1 MSDPRRAHDTG
12 EDMRPVGRE
21 VTAELLARHDRP
33 GPRYTSYPT
42 AVEFHEG
49 VGTDD
54 YVERLAAADQLGD
67 APLSLY
73 MHLPFCEQRCL
84 FCGCHVIITKHRD
97 VAEPY
102 LELVKRE
109 VELLAER
116 LPNRRRFAQLHL
128 GGGTPTYFSP
138 AQLTD
143 LLGHTLQHFRPAP
156 GAELA
161 LEADPRVTTT
171 EHIDA
176 LADLGFNRISF
187 GVQDLTPEVQE
198 AINRVQPLEQTA
210 ALVGHARRRGFRG
223 INVDLIYG
231 LPLQTPESFERT
243 VDSVIALGVDR
254 AAVYSFAF
262 VPWVRGHQ
270 KKIEEDQL
278 PDARTKVA
286 LFAMARER
294 FLRAGYEPIG
304 MDHFARPDDELAL
317 AKHDGRLR
325 RNFQGY
331 AVIPGDDVLG
341 IGISAIGDV
350 RGAYVQNEKK
360 LSTYEERIR
369 AGRLPVMRGVARSA
383 DDEVRRAVIHELMC
397 NFRVDTAD
405 ISRRFGL
412 DFASYFAD
420 DLALLADHEREG
432 LVQLGHG
439 RIEATPVGELF
450 VRNLAMC
457 FDRYQREKHDAESRP
472 VFSRTV

>member
-1 MSDPRRAHDTG
+1 MSVPPRAPAERG
-12 EDMRPVGRE
+12 ETRPVGRE
-21 VTAELLARHDRP
+21 VTAGLLARHDRP

-49 VGTDD
+49 VGTGD
-54 YVERLAAADQLGD
+54 YLERLAAADRLGD

-84 FCGCHVIITKHRD
+84 FCGCHVIITRHRD

-143 LLGHTLQHFRPAP
+143 LLGHTLRHFRPAP

-171 EHIDA
+171 GHIDA
-176 LADLGFNRISF
+176 LAELGFNRVSF

-198 AINRVQPLEQTA
+198 SINRVQSLEETA
-210 ALVGHARRRGFRG
+210 ALVEHAHRRGFRG

-231 LPLQTPESFERT
+231 LPLQTPGSFERT
-243 VDSVIALGVDR
+243 VDSVIDLGVDR

-270 KKIEEDQL
+270 KKIEEAQL
-278 PDARTKVA
+278 PDAGTKLA
-286 LFAMARER
+286 LFAIARER

-369 AGRLPVMRGVARSA
+369 AGVLPVMRGVKRSA

-397 NFRVDTAD
+397 NFRVDTAE
-405 ISRRFGL
+405 ISRRFEL
-412 DFASYFAD
+412 DFASYFAE
-420 DLALLADHEREG
+420 DLALLAGFERDG
-432 LVQLGHG
+432 LVRLGPG
-439 RIEATPVGELF
+439 RIEATPAGELF

-457 FDRYQREKHDAESRP
+457 FDRYQREKHDGETRP

>member
-1 MSDPRRAHDTG
+1 MSTPHVANSS
-12 EDMRPVGRE
+12 RPVGRA
-21 VTAELLARHDRP
+21 VTADLLARYDRP

-42 AVEFHEG
+42 AIEFHEG
-49 VGTDD
+49 FTAAD
-54 YVERLAAADQLGD
+54 YDARLAEADRLGD

-73 MHLPFCEQRCL
+73 LHLPFCGERCL
-84 FCGCHVIITKHRD
+84 FCGCHVIVTKHRE
-97 VAEPY
+97 VAAPY

-109 VELLAER
+109 TEMLALR

-128 GGGTPTYFSP
+128 GGGTPTYFTP

-143 LLGHTLQHFRPAP
+143 LLNHLFRHFEPLP

-161 LEADPRVTTT
+161 FEADPRVTTA
-171 EHIDA
+171 EHVDA
-176 LADLGFNRISF
+176 LADLGFNRISL
-187 GVQDLTPEVQE
+187 GVQDLTPVVQE
-198 AINRVQPLEQTA
+198 AVNRVQSLEETA
-210 ALVGHARRRGFRG
+210 RLIDHARARGFRG

-243 VDSVIALGVDR
+243 VEAIVTLGADR

-270 KKIEEDQL
+270 KQLDEVTL
-278 PDARTKVA
+278 PDAATKVE
-286 LFAMARER
+286 LFAIARER
-294 FLRAGYEPIG
+294 FLSAGYEAIG
-304 MDHFARPDDELAL
+304 MDHFSRPDDELAR
-317 AKHDGRLR
+317 ARREGRLR

-360 LSTYEERIR
+360 LSTYEETIL
-369 AGRLPVMRGVARSA
+369 AGRLPVARGIARTA

-397 NFRVDTAD
+397 NFRVDTTA
-405 ISRRFGL
+405 ISREYGVGFEN
-412 DFASYFAD
+412 YFAA
-420 DLALLADHEREG
+420 DLALLAEHAREN
-432 LVQLGHG
+432 LVRVSPGW
-439 RIEATPVGELF
+439 IEATPTGELF

-457 FDRYQREKHDAESRP
+457 FDRYQREKHAGEARP